1 MYAQSHNTEKKRS
14 FFFFEVKILSLLQL
28 SVRRGNENK
37 PDTEGSDSV
46 PKGPWDLKD

>member
-1 MYAQSHNTEKKRS
+1 MYAQSHNTEKKKK
-14 FFFFEVKILSLLQL
+14 FFFFKVKILSLLQL
-28 SVRRGNENK
+28 SVRRANENK

>member
-1 MYAQSHNTEKKRS
+1 MYAQSHNTGKKR
-14 FFFFEVKILSLLQL
+14 FVFFFEV
-28 SVRRGNENK
+28 SVRRANENK